1 MCRVADLDMNQI
13 IHAAV
18 RRDLARMEAA
28 LRSLPDGD
36 TDRAAA
42 LQRAWGALW
51 GQLRRHHEQEDEH
64 VWPYVRALAVVDPSV
79 VDAMESEHHAMAAAS
94 EAATAAIEAVAAE
107 PTAARASAAAD
118 AVAAAARVTD
128 AHLEHEERAITPV
141 IQERYETP
149 EWKAIEKEF
158 RRGGPVQGGQF
169 LAWLQDG
176 GDPEALAAL
185 RSTIPPPVLFIL
197 SRGFGRSYHRNVA
210 PVWR

>member
-1 MCRVADLDMNQI
+1 VADLDMNQI

-18 RRDLARMEAA
+18 RRDLARMETA
-28 LRSLPDGD
+28 LRELPDGD

-51 GQLRRHHEQEDEH
+51 EQLRHHHELEDEH
-64 VWPYVRALAVVDPSV
+64 VWPYVRSLAVVEPPV
-79 VDAMESEHHAMAAAS
+79 VDAMESEHQVMAAAC

-107 PTAARASAAAD
+107 PTTTSAGAAAD
-118 AVAAAARVTD
+118 AVAEAARVTD
-128 AHLEHEERAITPV
+128 SHLEHEERAITPV
-141 IQERYETP
+141 IQERAGTP

-158 RRGGPVQGGQF
+158 RKGGPVRGGQF

-185 RSTIPPPVLFIL
+185 RSAIPPPVLFIL